1 MIMKDTTAVEFLAKS
16 LKDFPH
22 IKHSFRFRELVEQA
36 KEMEKEQMRLADMK
50 EHTLQDVA
58 DDITGVIGS
67 LAYFVE
73 SEALDVNGL
82 MDRLE
87 AIRSEIEETLD

>member
-1 MIMKDTTAVEFLAKS
+1 MI
-16 LKDFPH
+16 
-22 IKHSFRFRELVEQA
+22 
-36 KEMEKEQMRLADMK
+36 MK

-67 LAYFVE
+67 LAYFTE